1 MRSQHNRNNENFIIL
16 NEWMATIANKNY
28 MQTEERAFRSQ
39 SYTANAVKLKDHSRY
54 DILDIPW
61 FVPIYK

>member
-1 MRSQHNRNNENFIIL
+1 MRSKHNRNNENIIIL

-28 MQTEERAFRSQ
+28 TQTEERAFRAQ
-39 SYTANAVKLKDHSRY
+39 PYTADAVKLKDHSRY

-61 FVPIYK
+61 SAQI